1 MDIDNLNNINS
12 LTNINCLDEEDLDPI
27 KLEELKYLSQEYGLD
42 QHGTKITL
50 CKNIQSYLKAIETP
64 NSENLNKTNILMIHN
79 IYDLIRV
86 LRIDDLKE
94 LHTLS
99 YDDIIFLWETTQ
111 NEIDNIDLNADLEK
125 IREIYI
131 SADEL
136 DLKVV
141 ILIEVLSKLFCE
153 CIASKQKYG
162 KKKISI
168 CKKTIL
174 NRVNVNASNYI
185 CDSNNNVL
193 LPKFGSRDILH
204 HFDKK

>member
-1 MDIDNLNNINS
+1 MDIDNLNNINTLS
-12 LTNINCLDEEDLDPI
+12 NINCLNEDDLDPI
-27 KLEELKYLSQEYGLD
+27 KLEDLKYRSQEYGLD

-86 LRIDDLKE
+86 LKIDDLKE

-99 YDDIIFLWETTQ
+99 DDDIDFLWQTAQ
-111 NEIDNIDLNADLEK
+111 KEIDNIDLNADLEK
-125 IREIYI
+125 IRQIYI

-141 ILIEVLSKLFCE
+141 ILIEVLSRLFCE
-153 CIASKQKYG
+153 CIASKKKYG
-162 KKKISI
+162 KKKISM

-185 CDSNNNVL
+185 CDSNNSVL

-204 HFDKK
+204 HYDRK

>member
-1 MDIDNLNNINS
+1 MDIYNLNNINS

-168 CKKTIL
+168 CKQTIL